1 MHLNRFRYPPQPVR
15 GYIDVALWDL
25 AGKVTNLPVCRLI
38 GGFRDRIPAY
48 KSGGNL
54 PETEAFVQDTVQAKT
69 EGCWDYNDHC
79 YHSVEGMIQIAQ
91 AVRAAVGPEFY
102 LMHDAV
108 QQYTYTE
115 AIRVGRALEAQD
127 YYWFEEPLKDFDLM
141 GLKKLSDALDLQIAA
156 AEYLP
161 GTIYSMSQLLANQV
175 VDIVRASVPWRG
187 GITDMIN
194 IARLAESFG
203 VNCEITSVGAMY
215 GFVHAHVLGAIKNCA
230 FFEGWKV
237 GSQGGE
243 PLIKNPL
250 VLQDGYFPVSQGP
263 GLGLDLEWTEIEK
276 HTEHV
281 I

>member
-1 MHLNRFRYPPQPVR
+1 M
-15 GYIDVALWDL
+15 
-25 AGKVTNLPVCRLI
+25 
-38 GGFRDRIPAY
+38 
-48 KSGGNL
+48 
-54 PETEAFVQDTVQAKT
+54 QAKT
-69 EGCWDYNDHC
+69 EGFWGYNDHC
-79 YHSVEGMIQIAQ
+79 YHSVEGMIQVSQ

-115 AIRVGRALEAQD
+115 AIRMGRALEAQD

-141 GLKKLSDALDLQIAA
+141 GLKKLSDALDLQITA

-161 GTIYSMSQLLANQV
+161 GTIYSMSQLLANQA

-250 VLQDGYFPVSQGP
+250 VLQDGYLPVSQGP
-263 GLGLDLEWTEIEK
+263 GLGLDLEWTESEK

>member
-69 EGCWDYNDHC
+69 EGFWGYNDHC
-79 YHSVEGMIQIAQ
+79 YHSVEGMIQVAQ

-127 YYWFEEPLKDFDLM
+127 YY
-141 GLKKLSDALDLQIAA
+141 
-156 AEYLP
+156 
-161 GTIYSMSQLLANQV
+161 
-175 VDIVRASVPWRG
+175 
-187 GITDMIN
+187 
-194 IARLAESFG
+194 
-203 VNCEITSVGAMY
+203 
-215 GFVHAHVLGAIKNCA
+215 
-230 FFEGWKV
+230 
-237 GSQGGE
+237 
-243 PLIKNPL
+243 
-250 VLQDGYFPVSQGP
+250 
-263 GLGLDLEWTEIEK
+263 
-276 HTEHV
+276 
-281 I
+281 

>member
-69 EGCWDYNDHC
+69 EGFWGYNDHC

-250 VLQDGYFPVSQGP
+250 VLQDGYLPVSQGP